1 MHVQGLKLKAGESL
15 VAMSVLPAELAQQVR
30 AAQAAAKAA
39 EAAKEAAAAAPH
51 SGGDAAAE
59 GAAAADGR
67 TARSQGPWLLMVT
80 RNGTGKRVALQDLP
94 LKANR
99 GAQGVIG
106 IKLTA
111 GGSWPGQVR
120 KLGCEG
126 SPGTPG
132 WA

>member
-1 MHVQGLKLKAGESL
+1 MQGLKLKAGESL
-15 VAMSVLPAELAQQVR
+15 VSMSVLPAELAQQVR

-39 EAAKEAAAAAPH
+39 EAAKEAAKEAAAAAD
-51 SGGDAAAE
+51 SGDDAAAE
-59 GAAAADGR
+59 DAAAAAAADNR

-80 RNGTGKRVALQDLP
+80 RNGTGKRVALSDVP

-111 GGSWPGQVR
+111 GGRLGSGQEAD
-120 KLGCEG
+120 L
-126 SPGTPG
+126 
-132 WA
+132 

>member
-15 VAMSVLPAELAQQVR
+15 VAMTVLPAELAQQVR
-30 AAQAAAKAA
+30 AAQAAAKEA
-39 EAAKEAAAAAPH
+39 EAAKEAAAAH
-51 SGGDAAAE
+51 SGGDGAAEHAAAA
-59 GAAAADGR
+59 AAAADSR
-67 TARSQGPWLLMVT
+67 MARSQGPWLLMVT
-80 RNGTGKRVALQDLP
+80 RNGTGKRVALQDVP

-111 GGSWPGQVR
+111 GGPWSGQVR

-126 SPGTPG
+126 SPG